1 VWWEKPS
8 TKAQHAGNFR
18 DLTAKALLILFR
30 GRRQLGTPPGP
41 PEDRPRPPL
50 DEIATRFQ

>member
-1 VWWEKPS
+1 M
-8 TKAQHAGNFR
+8 R
-18 DLTAKALLILFR
+18 LLVAHI
-30 GRRQLGTPPGP
+30 GTPPGP